1 MEGLERGKLESKIA
15 WNPTRRSEV
24 ESPMDESNILLNDL
38 WVETIGVSDG
48 SDQICQL
55 YTRFG
60 CEATWGCTT
69 YAKDDQV
76 ITIL

>member
-1 MEGLERGKLESKIA
+1 
-15 WNPTRRSEV
+15 V

-38 WVETIGVSDG
+38 WVKMIGVSDG

-60 CEATWGCTT
+60 CEATWGRTT
-69 YAKDDQV
+69 CAKDDQV